1 MSEHLPD
8 SMEDQLEGQALDIA
22 LRMERCAELGEWT
35 DVHRLAVELR
45 DAVQVIPEEA
55 RRDVVLSLQK
65 SNSQVHSTVVDA
77 KKTIEEQLSTLR
89 TGRSAAKAYQ
99 ANSDSRK

>member
-1 MSEHLPD
+1 MSERLED

-22 LRMERCAELGEWT
+22 LRMERCAELGQWT
-35 DVHRLAVELR
+35 DVHRLSVELR
-45 DAVQVIPEEA
+45 EAVQVVTEKA

-77 KKTIEEQLSTLR
+77 RKSIEEQLSTLR
-89 TGRSAAKAYQ
+89 TGRSAAKAYR
-99 ANSDSRK
+99 ANGDP

>member
-1 MSEHLPD
+1 MSERLED

-22 LRMERCAELGEWT
+22 LRMERCAELGQWT
-35 DVHRLAVELR
+35 DVHRLSVELR
-45 DAVQVIPEEA
+45 EAVQVVPEKA

-77 KKTIEEQLSTLR
+77 RKSIEEQLSTLR
-89 TGRSAAKAYQ
+89 TGRSAAKAYR
-99 ANSDSRK
+99 ANGDP